1 MCMAGFE
8 IVADTLDGHGKQL
21 SDLSSR
27 IQTAVDAAKT
37 VSMPTDAYGIICQPF
52 RMMLDPV
59 EQWGLDA
66 LQGAVE
72 AMEAAG
78 KAVKD
83 TVTQYREMEE
93 SIRDSFKAG
102 E

>member
-1 MCMAGFE
+1 MAGFE
-8 IVADTLDGHGKQL
+8 IVADALEAHSKQL
-21 SDLSSR
+21 DELGAR
-27 IQTAVDAAKT
+27 LQGAVDAAKT
-37 VSMPTDAYGIICQPF
+37 VSMPTDAYGVICQPF

-72 AMEAAG
+72 AMGAAG

-83 TVTQYREMEE
+83 TVIQYREMEDA
-93 SIRDSFKAG
+93 IRDSFEAG
-102 E
+102 D